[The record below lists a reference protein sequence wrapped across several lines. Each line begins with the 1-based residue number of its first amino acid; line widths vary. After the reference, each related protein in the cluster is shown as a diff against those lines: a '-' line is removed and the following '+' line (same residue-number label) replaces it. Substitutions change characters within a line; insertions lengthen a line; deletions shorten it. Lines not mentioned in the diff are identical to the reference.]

1 MKAHLAAGRVRRMLG
16 RSLAL
21 SLVLLAPTLS
31 SGDEVGSDMP
41 NVPVSSASAGAA
53 MQAPPLPT
61 IPGGA
66 DAGAFDWVQMSSGEW
81 LKGEFMRMHDDSVQ
95 FDSDEFDVQSLDWGD
110 VATLVPVGPLTVRLP
125 NKQVETG
132 SVVMHNGTLSIDT
145 GAGVIRAPQA
155 DVISITPG
163 EQREINYWSG
173 GASAGLSARSGN
185 TDQLDVSL
193 RADVMRHT
201 TLTRTK
207 LGYIGAVNT
216 SNGATTANN
225 HRVPASFDYFVTD
238 RLFVTPTNFEYYTDK
253 FSNIDRR
260 ITVGAGLGYEAFSN
274 RWVHWEFSAGA
285 AYQNT
290 AFVSVFSP
298 FPPPPF
304 PSTTAN
310 DAAVVFS
317 TIVELDLPR
326 GIEWDNSYKVQVV
339 VTDIDKTSTHAQSI
353 LSFDIWGPLEFEAA
367 FYFDRIEQPQPEACT
382 PVGACV
388 PSVPK
393 SNDYRLT
400 FGLAVDY

>member
-1 MKAHLAAGRVRRMLG
+1 MNVHLAAGRVRRTLV
-16 RSLAL
+16 RSLTL
-21 SLVLLAPTLS
+21 TLVLLAPTLS
-31 SGDEVGSDMP
+31 NADEVGTDMP
-41 NVPVSSASAGAA
+41 NIPASSASAGAA
-53 MQAPPLPT
+53 MKAPPVPM

-66 DAGAFDWVQMSSGEW
+66 DASGFDWLQMASGEW
-81 LKGEFMRMHDDSVQ
+81 LKGEIKRMHDDSLK
-95 FDSDEFDVQSLDWGD
+95 FDSDEFGVQSLDWAD
-110 VATLVPVGPLTVRLP
+110 VAILVPAGPLTVRLP
-125 NKQVETG
+125 DKQVETG
-132 SVVMHNGTLSIDT
+132 AVVMQNGTMSIDT
-145 GAGVIRAPQA
+145 GAGVVQAPQS
-155 DVISITPG
+155 DVISFTAGKP
-163 EQREINYWSG
+163 REINYWSG
-173 GASAGLSARSGN
+173 SASVGFSARSGN
-185 TDQLDVSL
+185 TEQLDVNL

-207 LGYIGAVNT
+207 FGYIGAINSSNKVN
-216 SNGATTANN
+216 TANN

-238 RLFVTPTNFEYYTDK
+238 RFFVTPTSFEYYTDE

-260 ITVGAGLGYEAFSN
+260 ITIGAGLGYEAFSN
-274 RWVHWEFSAGA
+274 RWVNWEFGAGA

-290 AFVSVFSP
+290 AFISVFSP

-310 DAAVVFS
+310 DAAVVFD

-339 VTDIDKTSTHAQSI
+339 VTDVDKTSHHAQSI

-367 FYFDRIEQPQPEACT
+367 FYFDRIEKPQAEACT

-388 PSVPK
+388 PSTPK

-400 FGLAVDY
+400 FGLAIDI